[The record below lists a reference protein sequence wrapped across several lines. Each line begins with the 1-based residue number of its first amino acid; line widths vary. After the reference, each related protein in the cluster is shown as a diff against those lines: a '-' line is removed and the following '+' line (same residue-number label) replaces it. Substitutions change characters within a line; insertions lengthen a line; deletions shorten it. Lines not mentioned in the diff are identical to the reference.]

1 MFIFLF
7 HIIDYHIIC
16 VLLYCIL
23 LACSYQAS
31 LVLSLLTTSAV
42 TFRELV
48 GCHALSLNEGGVT
61 LHYIELAINVDA
73 GVLGQEP
80 IKRPRVRC
88 DSGSITSWVCTY
100 CNVANLY

>member
-1 MFIFLF
+1 M
-7 HIIDYHIIC
+7 
-16 VLLYCIL
+16 
-23 LACSYQAS
+23 
-31 LVLSLLTTSAV
+31 
-42 TFRELV
+42 

-88 DSGSITSWVCTY
+88 DSGAITSWVRTY
-100 CNVANLY
+100 FNLANLYLSSLVGVTVNVNIII